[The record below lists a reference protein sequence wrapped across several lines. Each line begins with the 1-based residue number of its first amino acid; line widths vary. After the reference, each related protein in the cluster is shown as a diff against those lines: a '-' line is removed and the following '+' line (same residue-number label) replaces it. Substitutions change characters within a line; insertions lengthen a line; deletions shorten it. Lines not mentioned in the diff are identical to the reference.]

1 MINNKIVEVEW
12 YDAVSKNVPNE
23 IIDSLKSKLITGK
36 DLLAI
41 NKSYGKLIT
50 KNKDVI
56 IIEYETSTATEN
68 DCTIIPVGW
77 VISVRYLK

>member
-1 MINNKIVEVEW
+1 MTNNKIVEVEW
-12 YDAVSKNVPNE
+12 YDAVSKHVPNE
-23 IIDSLKSKLITGK
+23 IIDSLKNKLITGK

-56 IIEYETSTATEN
+56 IIEYETSTAEDN
-68 DCTIIPVGW
+68 DCTIIPAGW
-77 VISVRYLK
+77 VISMRYLK